1 MKTLE
6 RDDPALLIAD
16 PEALIEEART
26 RQRRRHRRLAII
38 SLLAVAGGAGLLIS
52 KSGGGGRGP
61 TSASV
66 ASPGQIQTFLKL
78 AQRGTQGVFAETY
91 TVTTASAHGGT
102 MHLQVNVAQRSHDLI
117 RYQVTPA
124 AFYGEGAN
132 QSFEVFA
139 AEAGQ
144 KLPQGGSGLYSC
156 SLPTAGSSWSCKG
169 PYTGIGM
176 SSSNALLGPYPPQ
189 ALLGGLQNAAET
201 YTGVPSGRKPAG
213 ERAVLFSKTVGGRS
227 LRCLQFDRGAS
238 KLGSVCLA
246 ANGAIASYDLPG
258 ELTSVGYGT
267 ATLRSFSD
275 HVALSAFD
283 LPAKP

>member
-26 RQRRRHRRLAII
+26 RQRRRHRRLATI
-38 SLLAVAGGAGLLIS
+38 LVLAVAGGAGLLIS
-52 KSGGGGRGP
+52 KPSGGGRGP
-61 TSASV
+61 KSASV
-66 ASPGQIQTFLKL
+66 ASPSQIQTFLKL

-91 TVTTASAHGGT
+91 AVTTASGHGGT
-102 MHLQVNVAQRSHDLI
+102 MRLQVSAAQRSHDLI

-132 QSFEVFA
+132 RSFEVFA

-156 SLPTAGSSWSCKG
+156 SLPTVGASWSCTG

-176 SSSNALLGPYPPQ
+176 STTSGLLGPYPPQ
-189 ALLGGLQNAAET
+189 ALLVGLQNAAET
-201 YTGVPSGRKPAG
+201 YTGVPGGRKTAG
-213 ERAVLFSKTVGGRS
+213 GRAVLFSRTVGGRS
-227 LRCLQFDRGAS
+227 LRCLKFERGAS
-238 KLGSVCLA
+238 QLGSVCLA
-246 ANGAIASYDLPG
+246 ANGVIASYDIPG
-258 ELTSVGYGT
+258 ELTFVGYGT
-267 ATLRSFSD
+267 ATLRSYSEQ
-275 HVALSAFD
+275 VALSTFD
-283 LPAKP
+283 LPSRP

>member
-38 SLLAVAGGAGLLIS
+38 SILAVAGGAGLLIS

-66 ASPGQIQTFLKL
+66 ASPGQVQTFLKL
-78 AQRGTQGVFAETY
+78 AQRGTRGVFAETY

-102 MHLQVNVAQRSHDLI
+102 MRLQVSAAQRSHDLI
-117 RYQVTPA
+117 RYRVTPPAFYA
-124 AFYGEGAN
+124 AFCSEPACR
-132 QSFEVFA
+132 SFEVFA

-144 KLPQGGSGLYSC
+144 RLPQGGSGLYAC
-156 SLPTAGSSWSCKG
+156 SLPTGGSQWSCKG

-176 SSSNALLGPYPPQ
+176 STTSALLGPYPPQ
-189 ALLGGLQNAAET
+189 ALLLGLENATVA
-201 YTGVPSGRKPAG
+201 YTGVAGGHKPARG
-213 ERAVLFSKTVGGRS
+213 RAVLFSKTVGGRS
-227 LRCLQFDRGAS
+227 LRCLQFERGVS

-246 ANGAIASYDLPG
+246 ANGA
-258 ELTSVGYGT
+258 VGTPEVGP
-267 ATLRSFSD
+267 
-275 HVALSAFD
+275 V
-283 LPAKP
+283 